1 MIIPGVA
8 FLIPTGIWLLRSYLE
23 KIPKELE
30 EAAYV
35 DGASR
40 LYTLR
45 RVVIPLAIPGLIVV
59 GTAVFIGAYAQQFLF
74 AITFNNVREIQ
85 PLPAGLFE
93 FVGYQDTTW
102 NELMAAALTGRAAG
116 DARVPLPAEI
126 PRRGPDRRR
135 GERMTNQDHQQGRL
149 PMTHLKTLTVAA
161 ALMAGTALSAQA
173 QELHFIMCGGEVRP
187 ADQVV
192 IDKFQA
198 DNPGVTVKME
208 AVEWGTCQDKSM
220 QLAAAGDPPDVAYM
234 GSRTLRQ
241 LANND
246 LIVPVTFTPEEEA
259 AYQPGV
265 LKTVTNGGQYW
276 GIPHAF
282 STKALYINCTVVE
295 AAGAE
300 CKAPPPGPT
309 SWPCRRP

>member
-1 MIIPGVA
+1 MMIDRLTLLQKIGVYFATFVFLLFILMPFIEMIRVSLRPMSHLMTADFTWWSEDFSLQAYRDMWTTVPLLGRYIFNSIFIASAVTVVTMIVVIPAAYAYARLDFPFKALSLGGFLAVNMFTGAVLLIPLYRVLRSLGMLNTYWAMIIPGVA

-102 NELMAAALTGRAAG
+102 NELMAAALTGVLPVMLVFLFLQKYLVAG
-116 DARVPLPAEI
+116 
-126 PRRGPDRRR
+126 
-135 GERMTNQDHQQGRL
+135 
-149 PMTHLKTLTVAA
+149 LT
-161 ALMAGTALSAQA
+161 
-173 QELHFIMCGGEVRP
+173 
-187 ADQVV
+187 
-192 IDKFQA
+192 
-198 DNPGVTVKME
+198 
-208 AVEWGTCQDKSM
+208 
-220 QLAAAGDPPDVAYM
+220 
-234 GSRTLRQ
+234 
-241 LANND
+241 
-246 LIVPVTFTPEEEA
+246 
-259 AYQPGV
+259 
-265 LKTVTNGGQYW
+265 
-276 GIPHAF
+276 
-282 STKALYINCTVVE
+282 
-295 AAGAE
+295 AGAVKE
-300 CKAPPPGPT
+300 
-309 SWPCRRP
+309 

>member
-1 MIIPGVA
+1 MIDRLTLLQKIGVYFATFLFLLFILMPFIEMIRVSLRPMSHLMTADFTWWSEDFSLQAYRDMWNTVPLLGRYIFNSIFVAAAVTVVTMIVVIPAAYAYARLEFPFKALSLGGFLAVNMFTGAVLLIPLYRVLRSLSLLNTYWAMIIPGVA

-102 NELMAAALTGRAAG
+102 NELMAAALTGVLPVMLVFLFLQKYLVAG
-116 DARVPLPAEI
+116 
-126 PRRGPDRRR
+126 
-135 GERMTNQDHQQGRL
+135 
-149 PMTHLKTLTVAA
+149 LT
-161 ALMAGTALSAQA
+161 
-173 QELHFIMCGGEVRP
+173 
-187 ADQVV
+187 
-192 IDKFQA
+192 
-198 DNPGVTVKME
+198 
-208 AVEWGTCQDKSM
+208 
-220 QLAAAGDPPDVAYM
+220 
-234 GSRTLRQ
+234 
-241 LANND
+241 
-246 LIVPVTFTPEEEA
+246 
-259 AYQPGV
+259 
-265 LKTVTNGGQYW
+265 
-276 GIPHAF
+276 
-282 STKALYINCTVVE
+282 
-295 AAGAE
+295 AGAVKE
-300 CKAPPPGPT
+300 
-309 SWPCRRP
+309 